1 MMGNRKEA
9 GPTRIVLGGFGNVGQ
24 QIAHKLMA
32 QDPAVGEIEIVA
44 IAARDHNKAARAA
57 AGFGL
62 DVPIIAA
69 DDAPSYDAI
78 LVECATYDGFR
89 DVVAPTLIAGGH
101 VVAVSVGALAVN
113 LDLIDIARDNRAILQ
128 IAGGTLPG
136 LDIIRAASEDE
147 IRSVV
152 LTSHIKPSS
161 FAKEPY
167 IAEHRID
174 LQAAETEPVKVFEG
188 SAREA
193 AGHFPRHFN
202 VAVTLA
208 LAGIGLDRTQVRI
221 FADGTLP
228 GARHTLCVDAS
239 SVSLEM
245 TSQNYPSP
253 QNNRTSMVVALSILA
268 ALRREGASLRIGS

>member
-1 MMGNRKEA
+1 MAKA
-9 GPTRIVLGGFGNVGQ
+9 LRIVLGGFGNVGQ
-24 QIAHKLMA
+24 QIAHKLTTNA
-32 QDPAVGEIEIVA
+32 DETIEIVA
-44 IAARDHNKAARAA
+44 IAARDKDKAARAA
-57 AGFGL
+57 ACFKL
-62 DVPIIAA
+62 DVPIISA
-69 DDAPSYDAI
+69 DEAPGFDAI

-89 DVVAPTLIAGGH
+89 EVVEPTLRAGGK
-101 VVAVSVGALAVN
+101 VVAVSIGALAVN
-113 LDLIDIARDNRAILQ
+113 MDLIDIAEASGATLHL
-128 IAGGTLPG
+128 AGGTLPG
-136 LDIIRAASEDE
+136 LDIIRAAAEDE

-152 LTSHIKPSS
+152 LTSHINPAS
-161 FAKEPY
+161 FEHEPY
-167 IAEHRID
+167 IHEKGID
-174 LQAAETEPVKVFEG
+174 LAAAATGPVPVLEG

-221 FADGTLP
+221 RADGTLP
-228 GARHTLCVDAS
+228 GARHTLSVEAS

-268 ALRREGASLRIGS
+268 ALRREGATLRIGS

>member
-1 MMGNRKEA
+1 MAKAM
-9 GPTRIVLGGFGNVGQ
+9 RIVLGGFGNVGQ
-24 QIAHKLMA
+24 QIAHKLTTNA
-32 QDPAVGEIEIVA
+32 NETIEIVA
-44 IAARDHNKAARAA
+44 IAARDKQKAARAA
-57 AGFGL
+57 AGFKL
-62 DVPIIAA
+62 DVPIISA
-69 DDAPSYDAI
+69 DEAPGFDAI

-89 DVVAPTLIAGGH
+89 EVVEPTLRAGGK
-101 VVAVSVGALAVN
+101 VVAVSIGALAVN
-113 LDLIDIARDNRAILQ
+113 MDLIDIAEASGATLHL
-128 IAGGTLPG
+128 AGGTLPG
-136 LDIIRAASEDE
+136 LDLIRAAAEDE

-152 LTSHIKPSS
+152 LTSHINPAS
-161 FAKEPY
+161 FEHEPY
-167 IAEHRID
+167 IHENGID
-174 LQAAETEPVKVFEG
+174 LAAASTGPVPVLEG

-221 FADGTLP
+221 RADGTLP
-228 GARHTLCVDAS
+228 GARHTLSVEAS

-268 ALRREGASLRIGS
+268 ALRREAATLRIGS

>member
-1 MMGNRKEA
+1 MA
-9 GPTRIVLGGFGNVGQ
+9 GVTRIVLGGFGNVGQ
-24 QIAHKLMA
+24 QIATRLA
-32 QDPAVGEIEIVA
+32 ADPSGGLQIVA
-44 IAARDHNKAARAA
+44 IAARDRQKAAANAA
-57 AGFGL
+57 RLGL

-69 DDAPSYDAI
+69 SDAPNHDAI

-89 DVVAPTLIAGGH
+89 DVVEPTLRAGGH

-113 LDLIDIARDNRAILQ
+113 LDLIDIAAETGAILQ

-136 LDIIRAASEDE
+136 LDIIRAAAEDE
-147 IRSVV
+147 ITSVT
-152 LTSHIKPSS
+152 LTSHIKPAS
-161 FAKEPY
+161 FAHEPY
-167 IAEHRID
+167 IHENGID
-174 LQAAETEPVKVFEG
+174 LGPAETGPVPVFEG

-221 FADGTLP
+221 RADGTLP
-228 GARHTLCVDAS
+228 GARHTLSVEAS

-268 ALRREGASLRIGS
+268 ALRREGATLRVGS